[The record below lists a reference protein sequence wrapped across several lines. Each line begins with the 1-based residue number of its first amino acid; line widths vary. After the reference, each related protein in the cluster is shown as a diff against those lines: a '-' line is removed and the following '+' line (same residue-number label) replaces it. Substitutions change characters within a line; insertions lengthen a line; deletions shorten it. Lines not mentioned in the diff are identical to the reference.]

1 MTDDPYAE
9 INAIRKSKN
18 LTPIRRMSGG
28 YVYATTA
35 ITRAP
40 IQRTPA
46 RSSSTPAR
54 VPATPRAASR
64 ARSEP
69 VVWIRCGLSGAA
81 GIQGFG
87 FPASVEGW
95 TESAVRSAADRLTTG
110 CLPFHVSHN
119 HAEVL
124 DDMGSGRIAVRH
136 INGDVLVR
144 WRPGPRG
151 QHVVEELRRRGR
163 LPASVEICGGA
174 TSTCQGDVR
183 LITRADLRGV
193 AVLTS
198 SQPAYWQASAVLG
211 GISGSIDCLATAM
224 KYFVLCSTEAVAT

>member
-1 MTDDPYAE
+1 MTNDPYAE
-9 INAIRKSKN
+9 INAVRKSKN

-28 YVYATTA
+28 YVYAATTTA
-35 ITRAP
+35 
-40 IQRTPA
+40 RTPLQRSPA
-46 RSSSTPAR
+46 RASSTPR
-54 VPATPRAASR
+54 PAERSR
-64 ARSEP
+64 AEP
-69 VVWIRCGLSGAA
+69 VVWIMCGISGAA
-81 GIQGFG
+81 GIQGLG

-95 TESAVRSAADRLTTG
+95 TESAVRGAADRLATG
-110 CLPFHVSHN
+110 RLPFHISHN

-124 DDMGSGRIAVRH
+124 EDMDSGRIAVRH

-151 QHVVEELRRRGR
+151 QHVVDELRRRGR
-163 LPASVEICGGA
+163 LPASVEICAGA

-198 SQPAYWQASAVLG
+198 SEPAYWQASAVLG
-211 GISGSIDCLATAM
+211 GVSGSIDCLATAM
-224 KYFVLCSTEAVAT
+224 KYFVLCSTEAIK